1 MIKFFFHTK
10 LCFIL
15 LLLFIFVQC
24 SNSKKSNEKKSSVKS
39 DAMSEPTPAPAPGT
53 AQVLATVVSIDST
66 SSKPTITFNIK
77 KIQGYGAG
85 APTLS
90 EQTEIKVTIS
100 TTNFNRYK
108 KYLSQD
114 KPIQI
119 TLSSMQNKT
128 LQGLENEE
136 APWVLRSVQIPK

>member
-1 MIKFFFHTK
+1 MISGYFHTR
-10 LCFIL
+10 LCSIL

-24 SNSKKSNEKKSSVKS
+24 SNSKKSNEEKSSVKS
-39 DAMSEPTPAPAPGT
+39 DEMSEPTPAPAPGT

-66 SSKPTITFNIK
+66 SNQPIITFDIK

-90 EQTEIKVTIS
+90 EQTEIKATIS

-108 KYLSQD
+108 KYLYQD
-114 KPIQI
+114 KTMQI

-136 APWVLRSVQIPK
+136 APWRLRSVQIPK